1 MNAHLSSPSWPR
13 KNLRRHILFIACLAS
28 TIGAAM
34 STGVAVAAD
43 DAAPRAKSDSIG
55 AAISDTVITGKV
67 KARMIAEAGLKQS
80 DISVTTTNG
89 VVTLNGRASSA
100 DAKAFAETVT
110 LAVDGVR
117 SVDNQLTTPSASAAS
132 AKAKELAAKTGE
144 MVSDTWITTKVKS
157 EILLGSVSEG
167 FDVSVETINGVVVL
181 KGRVPDQLVLDRVRK
196 VAQQVQGVKSVDS
209 SAVDIGA
216 SAAGQ

>member
-1 MNAHLSSPSWPR
+1 MNTHLSSPSQAPR
-13 KNLRRHILFIACLAS
+13 TLHRHILFVACLAA
-28 TIGAAM
+28 TIGAAT
-34 STGVAVAAD
+34 STGVAIAAD

-67 KARMIAEAGLKQS
+67 KARMVGEAALKQS

-89 VVTLNGRASSA
+89 VVTLNGSASSSE
-100 DAKAFAETVT
+100 AKAFAETVT

-117 SVDNQLTTPSASAAS
+117 SVDNQLTTPSASTTS
-132 AKAKELAAKTGE
+132 AKAKEVAAKTGE

-157 EILLGSVSEG
+157 ELLLGSVSEG

-181 KGRVPDQLVLDRVRK
+181 KGRLPDQLALDRVRNL
-196 VAQQVQGVKSVDS
+196 AQQVDGVKSVDS
-209 SAVDIGA
+209 SVVNIGA
-216 SAAGQ
+216 SAAGK